1 MNSLGGDLLWRR
13 NWILFVAVLGNVGE
27 HQLSSCQLKRQ
38 SDVVDMRKD
47 EVQVIDLAASP
58 KIGGA
63 VSRCAPAEGSVF
75 PLIDQLARS
84 SVVRLVPKPDQFL
97 ADPRAAQP
105 VFFAKFAPG
114 CRAQQGNA
122 LMAAADT
129 DGCCFEVSQARHV
142 GFRSRPALDH
152 QL

>member
-1 MNSLGGDLLWRR
+1 MNDKRRANSLGGDLLWRR
-13 NWILFVAVLGNVGE
+13 NYILFFAVLGKVGE
-27 HQLSSCQLKRQ
+27 HELSSCNQKRQ

-58 KIGGA
+58 KIGCA

-105 VFFAKFAPG
+105 VFFAKFATR
-114 CRAQQGNA
+114 CRAKQGNA
-122 LMAAADT
+122 LMPPGDT
-129 DGCCFEVSQARHV
+129 DGYCFEV
-142 GFRSRPALDH
+142 P
-152 QL
+152 